1 MRILGFTKKWDK
13 LEQAEFTT
21 FRFPRKD
28 ADWKVGEQVQIVYK
42 PRSKERVRL
51 GTAEIIGKVA
61 ERIFPEPIPDPIC
74 PIAAVSE
81 YEAIKDGFPNL
92 REMHL
97 WMWDRY
103 KRRAVNEPMNKLTL
117 KWQSHDISLKILQ
130 LYRKQG

>member
-1 MRILGFTKKWDK
+1 MRILGFSKRWQK
-13 LEQAEFTT
+13 LSDAEFTT

-28 ADWKVGEQVQIVYK
+28 KDWRIGEQVQIVYK

-61 ERIFPEPIPDPIC
+61 ERIFPDSIC
-74 PIAAVSE
+74 LIAAVSE

-130 LYRKQG
+130 L